1 MKGNFQRRSISKL
14 DAIMAIKPEGGAL
27 GVSVTNET
35 DIDWGSQS
43 PISDA
48 DIEAKRKELQD
59 AEDALAYQDAR
70 KKAFEEIEDQL
81 DLLYKDLIAG
91 KLDATGEWAKHIAKV
106 KADNPKPSS

>member
-1 MKGNFQRRSISKL
+1 
-14 DAIMAIKPEGGAL
+14 MAIKPEGGAL

-70 KKAFEEIEDQL
+70 RKAFEEIEEQL

>member
-1 MKGNFQRRSISKL
+1 
-14 DAIMAIKPEGGAL
+14 MAIKPEGGAL

-59 AEDALAYQDAR
+59 AEDALAYQDSR
-70 KKAFEEIEDQL
+70 KRAYEEIGEQL
-81 DLLYKDLIAG
+81 DLLYKDLVAG
-91 KLDATGEWAKHIAKV
+91 KLDATGDWAKHIAKV
-106 KADNPKPSS
+106 KTDNPKPSS